1 MKTAVSV
8 YSRFVAMAMAGVT
21 PGNIGIYLDDLLAF
35 TNTLKENFHVLDRV
49 FQRHREVGLKLKP
62 AKSELFTAKVIYLG
76 HELSSEGIG
85 LPAAYIEKICTWPTP
100 ETNRGVTRMLGV
112 FGYYRAFLP
121 DFAKLTTPMNSLRNS
136 E

>member
-1 MKTAVSV
+1 LKTAVSV

-100 ETNRGVTRMLGV
+100 EPIGV
-112 FGYYRAFLP
+112 
-121 DFAKLTTPMNSLRNS
+121 
-136 E
+136 